1 MRKHVCQDT
10 FYQRRNQG
18 IQPDVHQ
25 VAPLPLHFSLW
36 TYFKLLPGIFA
47 HEVWNP
53 QVFLLDFPTAWFL
66 SEISLELLERHMTVV
81 GLEICSTSYSMKVW
95 SRRWRLKMLSE
106 QKRHKSD
113 FIHIFWSRS
122 NSIYMERNQF
132 LAPFQGPCSPKR
144 APPHS
149 LNTTALPTPAW
160 CGWRD
165 KWGKSFL
172 FLSTSTQTQ
181 VESEEGLAGGE
192 REDKR
197 VISAQMSLGNLLLFH
212 LLS

>member
-1 MRKHVCQDT
+1 MVHTPAMRKHVCQAT
-10 FYQRRNQG
+10 FYPRRNQG

-36 TYFKLLPGIFA
+36 TYFKLLPGISA

-95 SRRWRLKMLSE
+95 SRRWRLEMLSE

-113 FIHIFWSRS
+113 FIHISSEADHIPFIRLHSRDLVLQKELLLIP
-122 NSIYMERNQF
+122 SIPLHCRHQLGVGGETNEENPSF
-132 LAPFQGPCSPKR
+132 SFQ
-144 APPHS
+144 PPHKPKWKVS
-149 LNTTALPTPAW
+149 
-160 CGWRD
+160 RD
-165 KWGKSFL
+165 
-172 FLSTSTQTQ
+172 
-181 VESEEGLAGGE
+181 
-192 REDKR
+192 
-197 VISAQMSLGNLLLFH
+197 
-212 LLS
+212 